1 MFDLSFFKLLVL
13 AVLALVIF
21 GPNELPKVIATAGRY
36 LRELRRIADGA
47 KNDLR
52 AGLGPEFQDFD
63 FDDLNPKRFVQKHL
77 LDDLEAGFNAPS
89 ATGQQGTRPH
99 SLQTQQARQATL
111 LPPGEPPPYDL
122 EAT

>member
-1 MFDLSFFKLLVL
+1 VFDLSFFKLLVL

-21 GPNELPKVIATAGRY
+21 GPNELPKVIARAGSL
-36 LRELRRIADGA
+36 LRDLRRIADSA

-63 FDDLNPKRFVQKHL
+63 FNDLNPKRFVQKHL
-77 LDDLEAGFNAPS
+77 IDDLEAGFNAPS
-89 ATGQQGTRPH
+89 ATQPTAR
-99 SLQTQQARQATL
+99 SSAMQTQQTRPPASLA
-111 LPPGEPPPYDL
+111 PGETPPYDL

>member
-1 MFDLSFFKLLVL
+1 VFDLSFFKLLVL
-13 AVLALVIF
+13 AMLALVIF
-21 GPNELPKVIATAGRY
+21 GPNELPKVIARAGSL

-63 FDDLNPKRFVQKHL
+63 FNDLNPKRFVQKHL
-77 LDDLEAGFNAPS
+77 IDDLEAGFNAPS
-89 ATGQQGTRPH
+89 ATQPNARSAG
-99 SLQTQQARQATL
+99 LQTQQTRPSTL
-111 LPPGEPPPYDL
+111 LSPGETPPYDL